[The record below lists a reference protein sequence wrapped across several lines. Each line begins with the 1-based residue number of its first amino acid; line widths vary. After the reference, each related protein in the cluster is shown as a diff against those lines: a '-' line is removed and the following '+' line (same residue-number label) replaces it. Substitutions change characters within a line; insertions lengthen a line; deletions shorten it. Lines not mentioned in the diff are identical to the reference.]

1 MTKNS
6 ELLAKKRAAL
16 AYVKA
21 RGLVGNDNALWDV
34 ATAYAKNASEQ
45 YAIDTYLRRYAGNR
59 NPVVTWTCKAPLVVY
74 RLNAPMVGGRH
85 A

>member
-1 MTKNS
+1 MTKNP

-21 RGLVGNDNALWDV
+21 HGLTGNERALWDV
-34 ATAYAKNASEQ
+34 ATEYAKNAGEQ

-59 NPVVTWTCKAPLVVY
+59 NPVVVLTCKAPLIVRRY
-74 RLNAPMVGGRH
+74 AAERTN
-85 A
+85 